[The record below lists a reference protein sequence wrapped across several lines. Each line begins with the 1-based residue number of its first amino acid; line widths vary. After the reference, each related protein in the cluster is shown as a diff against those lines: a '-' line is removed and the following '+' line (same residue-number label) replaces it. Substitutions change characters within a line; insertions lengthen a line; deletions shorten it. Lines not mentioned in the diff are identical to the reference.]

1 MKPIQLYTTISSPL
15 GEILLARND
24 QGLTRLNFQEGAR
37 PLPIAPAWR
46 RERDAFRDAAAQ
58 LDAYFAGE
66 LREFDLP
73 LAPQGTPFQR
83 AVWQA
88 LQTIPY
94 GRTLT
99 YAQLAQQ
106 LGKPKAVRAV
116 GAANGR
122 NPLPIIIPCH
132 RVIGADGSL
141 TGYGGGLLIKEALL
155 SLEQYGAW
163 PLLRQLLLPLT
174 PSF

>member
-24 QGLTRLNFQEGAR
+24 QGLTHLNFQEGAH
-37 PLPIAPAWR
+37 PLPIDPAWR
-46 RERDAFRDAAAQ
+46 QERDAFRDTVAQ

-73 LAPQGTPFQR
+73 LAPQGTPFQL

-141 TGYGGGLLIKEALL
+141 TGYGGGLPIKEALL

-163 PLLRQLLLPLT
+163 PLPRQLPLPLT